1 MKKDLVT
8 IPGTIAYVFNQHNA
22 EFNQCTSWQQM
33 KALALKLLDTETFT
47 DKEAVRKAK
56 NILTQCAGS
65 KFMSTLVTYMTGA
78 KV

>member
-1 MKKDLVT
+1 MKKDLTT

-33 KALALKLLDTETFT
+33 KALALKLLDEETFT
-47 DKEAVRKAK
+47 DKEAVIKAK
-56 NILTQCAGS
+56 KILAGCFGS
-65 KFMSTLVTYMTGA
+65 KFMSTLTTYMTGQ